1 MPVAMRRLFIG
12 RVRRLHGARSVQ
24 PFDAVRG
31 WGQAWCLVYPAC
43 DKGCWS
49 RLVSVWCAMLRYC
62 GYAHCPLA
70 GGSPRR
76 LALGPSSAAGCAAC
90 TTRWGRGAGRGGV
103 KGYGLVRQVTD
114 KWCIRSCSK
123 PVEGLGLE
131 SVVQPLTSAQKR
143 VRACG
148 CRATAA
154 GRKL

>member
-1 MPVAMRRLFIG
+1 M
-12 RVRRLHGARSVQ
+12 
-24 PFDAVRG
+24 
-31 WGQAWCLVYPAC
+31 
-43 DKGCWS
+43 
-49 RLVSVWCAMLRYC
+49 
-62 GYAHCPLA
+62 
-70 GGSPRR
+70 
-76 LALGPSSAAGCAAC
+76 
-90 TTRWGRGAGRGGV
+90 